1 MPYDYCM
8 VQNEEKLPKSPFP
21 AWLGLILLSPLRK
34 IMVQRDRFLRKAG
47 IRIGN
52 TILELGC
59 GPGFFTE
66 YIAKIVTL
74 SGTVYAQDVQSE
86 FIETLEKRMKRFE
99 VRENIKPLLC
109 SSTKVPL
116 PNSSVNVVYAANVFE
131 EIEKEGL
138 LEKTAKEIDRLLVSD
153 GLVTVIEHRF
163 GVSKARYQRIID
175 SLKNEGFAPVRRKI
189 TPFMHFTLLRRKSS

>member
-99 VRENIKPLLC
+99 VTENIKPLLC

-116 PNSSVNVVYAANVFE
+116 PDSSVNVVYAANVFE

-153 GLVTVIEHRF
+153 GLVTVIEHRI